1 MEESFKNIKKLRAH
15 IKDMFLNL
23 TAKKDVVSS
32 YYIQY
37 VEKNKKNKMF
47 GLDSFHFQSKLIEL
61 EYKHLHDEYLF
72 MDNRI
77 YCDYYKLY
85 GMVATF
91 CKQNFKTDYKFV
103 NYPVY
108 KDLDPYR
115 AYDFETINNIHYN
128 IIDLIQFIQTSIKNG
143 EDEINRDKNRLKT
156 GLNLENYIH
165 NLEYRNNILIS
176 NVQLYE
182 NYLNSYH
189 IYHMNFLKKLS
200 DKISLFWKQ
209 LSNNMQV
216 NDETL
221 SEEFREIKENDTELK
236 TADELLKNEIVN
248 QLIEPVSR
256 TNSPVIEFYS
266 ENVDKCSEF
275 KNNINDDCSK
285 LSLVIEE
292 KTENLNNMINEL
304 KDESQEQLVMVQP
317 VKEETEEENEEN
329 EENEEEPRQ
338 RCVEDSRETETKESN
353 PEEESVV
360 VSSTIDET
368 RETSDFN
375 LYIKKPLDEPLLLEE
390 EIYEK
395 QIYEK
400 KEIKEEN
407 KEEINEEIN
416 EEKEELDNVHI
427 TPDFINEN
435 KEEDKRDSAVERDA
449 MIPEV
454 CVENILNNEFV
465 GIKESSENVVVNKK
479 NKKKKKR
486 N

>member
-23 TAKKDVVSS
+23 TAKNDVVSS

-103 NYPVY
+103 MYPVY

-165 NLEYRNNILIS
+165 NLEYKNNILIS

-209 LSNNMQV
+209 LSNGMQV

-221 SEEFREIKENDTELK
+221 SQEFREIKDNETELK
-236 TADELLKNEIVN
+236 TADEIL
-248 QLIEPVSR
+248 
-256 TNSPVIEFYS
+256 
-266 ENVDKCSEF
+266 
-275 KNNINDDCSK
+275 NILND
-285 LSLVIEE
+285 
-292 KTENLNNMINEL
+292 NLNNNLVTETLTETLEKKDINQM
-304 KDESQEQLVMVQP
+304 DEVIKQTNNET
-317 VKEETEEENEEN
+317 VKETEKEPENETKKEIDEILDEPVLIENKDTEEIIETEDI
-329 EENEEEPRQ
+329 EEPRQ
-338 RCVEDSRETETKESN
+338 RGVENSREIESKENDTSQ
-353 PEEESVV
+353 EESVL
-360 VSSTIDET
+360 VSITET
-368 RETSDFN
+368 NDNSNFN
-375 LYIKKPLDEPLLLEE
+375 LSLNEPVLLEE
-390 EIYEK
+390 
-395 QIYEK
+395 QIY
-400 KEIKEEN
+400 N
-407 KEEINEEIN
+407 KIDNVDN
-416 EEKEELDNVHI
+416 VDKNDNVHI
-427 TPDFINEN
+427 IPEFVNE
-435 KEEDKRDSAVERDA
+435 KREDETRDSAIERNA

-454 CVENILNNEFV
+454 SIENLLNNEFV
-465 GIKESSENVVVNKK
+465 GIKEPEPKK
-479 NKKKKKR
+479 KRRNKKK

>member
-1 MEESFKNIKKLRAH
+1 MEETFKNIKKLRAH

-37 VEKNKKNKMF
+37 IEKNKKNKMF

-103 NYPVY
+103 MYPVY

-128 IIDLIQFIQTSIKNG
+128 IIDLIQFIHTSIKNG

-165 NLEYRNNILIS
+165 NLEYKNNILIS

-189 IYHMNFLKKLS
+189 IYHMNFLRKLS

-209 LSNNMQV
+209 LSNGMQV

-221 SEEFREIKENDTELK
+221 SQEFRENDSELK
-236 TADELLKNEIVN
+236 TADEILNDIPNDLVSNEIINILVEPLTPKKNKEFISVENYKIVNIDYIQKQEEKDQKYQKEIETKEEIIIDDNEEPVIVDNDDNIDNVDNEEIPEYEKNEKEKPRQRGLEN
-248 QLIEPVSR
+248 SR
-256 TNSPVIEFYS
+256 EI
-266 ENVDKCSEF
+266 
-275 KNNINDDCSK
+275 
-285 LSLVIEE
+285 
-292 KTENLNNMINEL
+292 
-304 KDESQEQLVMVQP
+304 ESQEDDLSQKETSLV
-317 VKEETEEENEEN
+317 
-329 EENEEEPRQ
+329 
-338 RCVEDSRETETKESN
+338 SFSF
-353 PEEESVV
+353 
-360 VSSTIDET
+360 DET
-368 RETSDFN
+368 RETSSID
-375 LYIKKPLDEPLLLEE
+375 ISIIIDPLLSEE
-390 EIYEK
+390 Y
-395 QIYEK
+395 IYEK
-400 KEIKEEN
+400 KDKNENNDKNDNNDKKNVEED
-407 KEEINEEIN
+407 K
-416 EEKEELDNVHI
+416 VHI
-427 TPDFINEN
+427 VSQFINE
-435 KEEDKRDSAVERDA
+435 KREEEVRDSAIERNA
-449 MIPEV
+449 MVPEV
-454 CVENILNNEFV
+454 CVENILNEEFV
-465 GIKESSENVVVNKK
+465 GIKESIVEPAIVTE
-479 NKKKKKR
+479 NKKKRKKKK

>member
-1 MEESFKNIKKLRAH
+1 MEETFKNIKKLRAH

-103 NYPVY
+103 SYPVY

-189 IYHMNFLKKLS
+189 IYHMNFLRKLS
-200 DKISLFWKQ
+200 DKISLFWRQ

-221 SEEFREIKENDTELK
+221 SQEFKEIKENDTELK

-248 QLIEPVSR
+248 EQPLSVVKESVEETLEESVIIENEITDKDNQDNKLINQE
-256 TNSPVIEFYS
+256 TKE
-266 ENVDKCSEF
+266 E
-275 KNNINDDCSK
+275 DD
-285 LSLVIEE
+285 IEE
-292 KTENLNNMINEL
+292 I
-304 KDESQEQLVMVQP
+304 
-317 VKEETEEENEEN
+317 TEEMTEEMTQNEIENEIEI
-329 EENEEEPRQ
+329 EKEEPRQ
-338 RCVEDSRETETKESN
+338 RGLRYFENTREIEEKESHTT
-353 PEEESVV
+353 EEESNV
-360 VSSTIDET
+360 VSSAFDDT
-368 RETSDFN
+368 RETSSVN
-375 LYIKKPLDEPLLLEE
+375 LSLNDPVLLEE
-390 EIYEK
+390 KIYD
-395 QIYEK
+395 
-400 KEIKEEN
+400 KEDKE
-407 KEEINEEIN
+407 
-416 EEKEELDNVHI
+416 DTVHI
-427 TPDFINEN
+427 RPDFINEI
-435 KEEDKRDSAVERDA
+435 KEEEIRDVAIERNA

-454 CVENILNNEFV
+454 CVENIINEEFI
-465 GIKESSENVVVNKK
+465 GIKESVVVTENKK
-479 NKKKKKR
+479 KRKKKR